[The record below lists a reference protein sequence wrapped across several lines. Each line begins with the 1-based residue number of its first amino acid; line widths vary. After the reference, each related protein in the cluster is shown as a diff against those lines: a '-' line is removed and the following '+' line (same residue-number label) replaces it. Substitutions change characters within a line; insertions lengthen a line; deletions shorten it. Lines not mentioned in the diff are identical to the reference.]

1 MLEEVVDE
9 PADVLALLRE
19 LLDER
24 ERTGRVVVD
33 DEIAEL
39 EQRLLVDGAEQ
50 LQHGLHG
57 QLAARRSREL
67 VEQRHGVAETA
78 LRRAG
83 DLRQRRLRRLE
94 AFALGR
100 RGRSTLTR
108 SSKRGRANENVW
120 QRERTVGIT
129 FCSAVVQNTNS
140 R

>member
-57 QLAARRSREL
+57 QLPAGRSREL
-67 VEQRHGVAETA
+67 VEQRHGVPEAA

-94 AFALGR
+94 TLALGH
-100 RGRSTLTR
+100 
-108 SSKRGRANENVW
+108 A
-120 QRERTVGIT
+120 
-129 FCSAVVQNTNS
+129 AAAP
-140 R
+140 